1 MLKGPTALPDLKE
14 FITFLNFNRCDWKN
28 RKIIRTSLSQEVQ
41 WWLSGSWNLFID
53 LFSSIDKDIIKPV
66 SHSFWVLYFNIIMY
80 EVRYTRT
87 NLIFQFNN
95 WLNTCP
101 KLFHIRLVSI
111 ICSSDT
117 TLFLNFLYR
126 YSMSLLKVQLNFLKC
141 TSHFTIIY
149 SLDIHA
155 LAFTANF
162 LRLTLITGTWDVAH
176 EVIFP
181 WKLQN
186 FSLMSKGLALTWS
199 SHDILEKSSRRLSLS
214 KLEKS

>member
-101 KLFHIRLVSI
+101 KLFHIRLVCTEIFGIVLNLTFSQFRHHFVSELLVQI
-111 ICSSDT
+111 FHVLVKSAIKFSQMHI
-117 TLFLNFLYR
+117 TLHHYIFNSVR
-126 YSMSLLKVQLNFLKC
+126 YPRFG
-141 TSHFTIIY
+141 FY
-149 SLDIHA
+149 S
-155 LAFTANF
+155 
-162 LRLTLITGTWDVAH
+162 
-176 EVIFP
+176 
-181 WKLQN
+181 
-186 FSLMSKGLALTWS
+186 
-199 SHDILEKSSRRLSLS
+199 
-214 KLEKS
+214 